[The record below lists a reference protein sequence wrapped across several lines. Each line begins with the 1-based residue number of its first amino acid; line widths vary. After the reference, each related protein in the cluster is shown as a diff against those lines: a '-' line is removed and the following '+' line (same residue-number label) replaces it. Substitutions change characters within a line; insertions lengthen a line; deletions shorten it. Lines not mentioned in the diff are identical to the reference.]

1 MLRRAILAYGLL
13 SLAIA
18 VVLLLTI
25 HAALVFGLYLGVNG
39 LIVVAALLFERSPYR
54 PALDRTRGQ
63 WQRTGERFV
72 DPASGQLMEVRY
84 NAATGQR
91 DYVPVPAEQDG
102 PS

>member
-18 VVLLLTI
+18 IVLLLTV
-25 HAALVFGLYLGVNG
+25 HASIVFGLYLGVNG
-39 LIVVAALLFERSPYR
+39 LVVVAALLFERGPYR
-54 PALDRTRGQ
+54 PKLDRTRGQ

-72 DPASGQLMEVRY
+72 DPASGQVMEVRY

-91 DYVPVPAEQDG
+91 DYVPIAAEREG